1 MIFLSARDLTR
12 QFDRAPVFSGLSLE
26 LKDGDRVG
34 LVGPNG
40 TGKTTLLHCLCG
52 KDHPDKGAV
61 SMPNDVSIGLLE
73 QEPDFPPGATLLDEA
88 KRGLARLYAL
98 QDEAHAIADR
108 LATAPPAEQDKLAR
122 RYDDLHHA
130 LEREDAYELDY
141 RIDEVLAGLGFT
153 KDDYD
158 RPVASFSGGQQSR
171 VMLATML
178 LRSPDVM
185 LLDEPTNHLDI
196 ASTEWLESFLNR
208 SQKAV
213 VIVSHDRYFLD
224 RVTNRILEL
233 HGGKA
238 NEYKGN
244 FSAYWRQREERIKVT
259 EREYEKQQDFI
270 EKTEDFIRRNKAGQ
284 KSVQAQSREKTLA
297 RLERVELVQDFRE
310 THMGFGAAS
319 RSGDIVLDVVGLTKG
334 FGGEP
339 LFEDVTFRLLRGE
352 RLGIVGPNG
361 SGKTTLL
368 RTLLGEL
375 PADAGTVRI
384 GGSVQV
390 GYYDQQLT
398 SVDPTLDAI
407 EAVRPPEKLDFTP
420 GMARSFLGRF
430 GLRSDLHMQQVGAM
444 SGGEKSRVAL
454 AKLAAKD
461 VNVFVLDEPTN
472 HLDLWARDSL
482 ERALKAFDGTLIFVS
497 HDRYFLDQL
506 ANRVLVWGEDKW
518 RLHDGNYSDFV
529 DFRKRTEEAK
539 NAKPAK
545 GGKDGKG
552 KSPAP
557 AAPPTGKAKD
567 AGPKT
572 PDAKKSEKRKA
583 KFPYRSPRDV
593 EADIARKEDEIA
605 SIEADM
611 VLPEVLRDPGRVK
624 AISQNYAK
632 AKADLAK
639 LYEHWEEANDLA
651 G

>member
-12 QFDRAPVFSGLSLE
+12 QFDRSPVFSGLSLE
-26 LKDGDRVG
+26 LRDGDRVG

-52 KDHPDKGAV
+52 KDHPDKGEV
-61 SMPNDVSIGLLE
+61 STPNDVSIGLLE
-73 QEPDFPPGATLLDEA
+73 QEPDFLPGATLLDEA
-88 KRGLARLYAL
+88 KRGLKHLYAL

-141 RIDEVLAGLGFT
+141 RIDEVLAGLGFS
-153 KDDYD
+153 KEDYD
-158 RPVASFSGGQQSR
+158 RPVDSFSGGQQSR

-196 ASTEWLESFLNR
+196 ASTEWLEGFLNR
-208 SQKAV
+208 SRKAI

-233 HGGKA
+233 HGGRA

-284 KSVQAQSREKTLA
+284 KSVQAQSREKSLA
-297 RLERVELVQDFRE
+297 RLDRVELIQDFRE
-310 THMGFGAAS
+310 THMAFGAAS
-319 RSGDIVLDVVGLTKG
+319 RTGDMVLDAVGVSKG
-334 FGGEP
+334 FDGSP

-375 PADAGTVRI
+375 KADAGTVRL
-384 GGSVQV
+384 GANVQV
-390 GYYDQQLT
+390 GYYDQQLL
-398 SVDPTLDAI
+398 SVDPSLDAI

-420 GMARSFLGRF
+420 GMARSMLGRF
-430 GLRSDLHMQQVGAM
+430 GLRGDLHMQQVGAM

-461 VNVFVLDEPTN
+461 VNVLVLDEPTN

-482 ERALKAFDGTLIFVS
+482 ERALKAYDGTLIFVS

-506 ANRVLVWGEDKW
+506 ANRVLVWGEDQW
-518 RLHDGNYSDFV
+518 RLHDGNYSEFV
-529 DFRKRTEEAK
+529 DFRKRMEEAK
-539 NAKPAK
+539 NAKPVKPGKEAK
-545 GGKDGKG
+545 A
-552 KSPAP
+552 SRPS
-557 AAPPTGKAKD
+557 APPARRNDEKS
-567 AGPKT
+567 
-572 PDAKKSEKRKA
+572 KKPEKRKP
-583 KFPYRSPRDV
+583 KFPFRSPGEV

-605 SIEADM
+605 AIEADLT
-611 VLPEVLRDPGRVK
+611 LPEILRDPARIK
-624 AISQNYAK
+624 AVSQDYAGAK
-632 AKADLAK
+632 AALAK
-639 LYEHWEEANDLA
+639 LYEHWEEATELA